1 MSLIATVCADIQR
14 VATLIIKKAFEG
26 GTGAVE
32 LRGLSFFPQL
42 NHFWN
47 TTEEQTVLNSC
58 AIEIARFEIDKKKLE
73 RSHFGV
79 RNKEERL
86 ATTVARREKNI
97 VEGLA
102 IQEDFEELYRVKAIP
117 EPVAF
122 QFKFVPN
129 GLPHLVKP

>member
-1 MSLIATVCADIQR
+1 MSLIATVVADIQL
-14 VATLIIKKAFEG
+14 VAAEIIKNAHEG
-26 GTGAVE
+26 GTGAVQ
-32 LRGLSFFPQL
+32 LRGLTVFPLL

-47 TTEEQTVLNSC
+47 TSEEQNVLNQC
-58 AIEIARFEIDKKKLE
+58 AIEIARFEIEKKKLT
-73 RSHFGV
+73 RAHFEV
-79 RNKEERL
+79 LSTEERL
-86 ATTVARREKNI
+86 ATTVARRERHI